1 MLILIYVIS
10 FQAQTTLT
18 VVEEERDRF
27 MTKLL
32 NEEKTRKTLE
42 GVLAMFLFMKKFHL
56 HVVFECDFIPALVS
70 TRHLYF
76 ATEQHQELEHSIAT
90 LKSEKSH
97 VENQFKILQQKN
109 EIMVEMYQQ
118 KENALQQ

>member
-1 MLILIYVIS
+1 MLFVL
-10 FQAQTTLT
+10 TTSLPLT
-18 VVEEERDRF
+18 
-27 MTKLL
+27 
-32 NEEKTRKTLE
+32 KTHCCS
-42 GVLAMFLFMKKFHL
+42 VA
-56 HVVFECDFIPALVS
+56 
-70 TRHLYF
+70 
-76 ATEQHQELEHSIAT
+76 EQHQELEHAIAT

>member
-1 MLILIYVIS
+1 MCDVLICLSFNMLFVFL
-10 FQAQTTLT
+10 
-18 VVEEERDRF
+18 
-27 MTKLL
+27 
-32 NEEKTRKTLE
+32 EK
-42 GVLAMFLFMKKFHL
+42 
-56 HVVFECDFIPALVS
+56 
-70 TRHLYF
+70 
-76 ATEQHQELEHSIAT
+76 EQHQELEHSIAT